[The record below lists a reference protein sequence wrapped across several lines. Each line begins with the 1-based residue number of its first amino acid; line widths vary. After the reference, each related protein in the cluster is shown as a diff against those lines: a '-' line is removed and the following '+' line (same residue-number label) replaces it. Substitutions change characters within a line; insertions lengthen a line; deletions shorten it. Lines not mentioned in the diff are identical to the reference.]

1 MKTLLCS
8 AFLIFSTFC
17 FSQKIDSTIVIGTWQ
32 SELDEDN
39 TFGSFIFDKDGFIT
53 IESQG
58 ITMGGANGM
67 AKGKPIQMIYK
78 LDVSKKPMQLDILVR
93 KPETKTEMIAMKA
106 IVEFSSDLK
115 MKIAI
120 DQEQRPTEFTS
131 ENSMSF
137 SRIK

>member
-17 FSQKIDSTIVIGTWQ
+17 FSQKIDSNIVIGTWQ

-53 IESQG
+53 IESQA

-78 LDVSKKPMQLDILVR
+78 LDVSKRPMQLDIFLR
-93 KPETKTEMIAMKA
+93 KPETKTEMIAMRA

>member
-1 MKTLLCS
+1 
-8 AFLIFSTFC
+8 
-17 FSQKIDSTIVIGTWQ
+17 
-32 SELDEDN
+32 
-39 TFGSFIFDKDGFIT
+39 
-53 IESQG
+53 
-58 ITMGGANGM
+58 MGGANGM
-67 AKGKPIQMIYK
+67 SKGKPIQMIYK

-93 KPETKTEMIAMKA
+93 KPETKAEMIAMRA

-120 DQEQRPTEFTS
+120 DQEQRPTAFTP

>member
-93 KPETKTEMIAMKA
+93 KPETKTEMIAMRA
-106 IVEFSSDLK
+106 IVEFSSDFK

-120 DQEQRPTEFTS
+120 DQEQRPTEFTP

>member
-8 AFLIFSTFC
+8 AFLISSTFC

-53 IESQG
+53 IESLG

-93 KPETKTEMIAMKA
+93 KPETKTNMIAMRA

-120 DQEQRPTEFTS
+120 DQEQRPTEFTP

>member
-1 MKTLLCS
+1 MKTVLCS
-8 AFLIFSTFC
+8 AFLVFSTFC

-39 TFGSFIFDKDGFIT
+39 TFGSFIFDKEGFVT

-58 ITMGGANGM
+58 VTMGGPNGM

-93 KPETKTEMIAMKA
+93 KVETKAEMIAMRA
-106 IVEFSSDLK
+106 IVQFSSDLK

-120 DQEQRPTEFTS
+120 DQEQRPTAFTT